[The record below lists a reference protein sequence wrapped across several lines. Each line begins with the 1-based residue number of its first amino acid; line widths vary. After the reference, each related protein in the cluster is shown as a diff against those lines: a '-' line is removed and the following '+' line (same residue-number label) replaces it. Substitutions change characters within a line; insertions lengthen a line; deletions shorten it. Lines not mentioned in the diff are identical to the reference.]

1 MRTEP
6 NNLNPLIVCLIAASA
21 VLPGLARAAAQTPTQ
36 AAPATQTTTPSP
48 APVPSTPLPQAPAAG
63 PGPAA
68 SDAPQGPAAAG
79 ANPAGGLLVS
89 PTTSGGAPQPAPQPG
104 LPSGPQ
110 AAPHGGVLPN
120 EPAEL
125 TPAQILGVAL
135 LPGEAASGGP
145 AITYT
150 EALTRARINEP
161 VFATAIAAAKNAQLE
176 KRIVRAGALPKLV
189 AHNQYLYT
197 QSAGLNTNAGAGI
210 MGPAPRFIANNAVHE
225 YVTQA
230 SATETI
236 GLANYFEIS
245 RANAL
250 ASIAKAQLEISRR
263 GLNSTVTSL
272 FYAASTTLGKVA
284 IQKRALAEAEGFLK
298 LTRDRE
304 TAREVAHADVL
315 KAELTA
321 QQRQRDVADARL
333 VAEKAKLDLAVL
345 LFPDPGTAYT
355 VVLPAE
361 VAPPEIADVQA
372 QTVAAKSPQIASAEA
387 SLAAQ
392 TYALGTAQTAY
403 LPELSLNYSY
413 GIDAANYGIHA
424 PDGNRNL
431 GYSASATLDLPIFD
445 WFATPN
451 RIRQA
456 NNLRDASKV
465 TLSAARRI
473 QTVQI
478 REFYNEVQTAY
489 AQLDSLKQSVA
500 TAQESL
506 HLTRLRYTAGEATV
520 LEVTDAENTLATT
533 ETGLN
538 DGTTRYQLALANL
551 QILTGTI

>member
-1 MRTEP
+1 MRSKP
-6 NNLNPLIVCLIAASA
+6 INVNALIVCVIAALA
-21 VLPGLARAAAQTPTQ
+21 VVPGLSGASAQTPTQ
-36 AAPATQTTTPSP
+36 AAPATQTTTPLNQTTP
-48 APVPSTPLPQAPAAG
+48 AAAPLAPLPQAPAVGAT
-63 PGPAA
+63 PAA
-68 SDAPQGPAAAG
+68 NPTSQAPAATG
-79 ANPAGGLLVS
+79 AGGSLAS
-89 PTTSGGAPQPAPQPG
+89 PSSTGGAQ
-104 LPSGPQ
+104 SGSQ
-110 AAPHGGVLPN
+110 AAPLGGVLLN
-120 EPAEL
+120 EPAPL
-125 TPAQILGVAL
+125 TPAQILGVDPA
-135 LPGEAASGGP
+135 PGEAPAAGGP
-145 AITYT
+145 AITFA
-150 EALTRARINEP
+150 EALQRARTNEP
-161 VFATAIAAAKNAQLE
+161 VFATAIAAAKNAQLD
-176 KRIVRAGALPKLV
+176 KRIARAGALPRLIL
-189 AHNQYLYT
+189 HNQYLYT
-197 QSAGLNTNAGAGI
+197 QSAGVNTSAGAGI
-210 MGPAPRFIANNAVHE
+210 IGPAPRFIANNAVHE

-272 FYAASTTLGKVA
+272 FYAASTTQGKVA
-284 IQKRALAEAEGFLK
+284 IQQRALEEAEDFLK
-298 LTRDRE
+298 VTRERE
-304 TAREVAHADVL
+304 SAREVAHADVL

-333 VAEKAKLDLAVL
+333 AADKAKLDLAVL
-345 LFPDPGTAYT
+345 LFADPATPYR

-361 VAPPEIADVQA
+361 AAPPAIADVQT
-372 QTVAAKSPQIASAEA
+372 QTLAAKSPQIASAEA

-392 TYALGTAQTAY
+392 TYALGTTQIAY

-424 PDGNRNL
+424 PDGSRNL
-431 GYSASATLDLPIFD
+431 GYSASGTLDLPIFD

-456 NNLRDASKV
+456 HNLRDAAKI
-465 TLSAARRI
+465 TLSAARRT
-473 QTVQI
+473 QTVQA

-500 TAQESL
+500 IAQESL

-533 ETGLN
+533 ETALN
-538 DGTTRYQLALANL
+538 DGTTRYQVALANL